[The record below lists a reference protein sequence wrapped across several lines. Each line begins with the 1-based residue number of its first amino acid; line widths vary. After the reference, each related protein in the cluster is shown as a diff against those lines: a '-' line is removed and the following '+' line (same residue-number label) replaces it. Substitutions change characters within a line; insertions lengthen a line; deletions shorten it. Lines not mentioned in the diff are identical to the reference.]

1 MTQSMMI
8 LIAGPYASGTNGDPT
23 LMQQNLERL
32 ETAAWPLFRA
42 GHIPMIGEWVAL
54 PVLRSAGATGPGD
67 PLANAGDVPDRRA
80 TPAALRRRTPPP
92 GRIARGGPGRRD
104 RRSTRHPRLH
114 EPRRGTGG
122 LLSRNEPRA
131 QSRPAGRARRWMR
144 LPSLLKIDSIS
155 TGSFPVAVSQWGR
168 RVSNSAA
175 SPGPSVTSC
184 SPITRRRRP
193 ERM

>member
-67 PLANAGDVPDRRA
+67 PLANEVMYPTAERLLQRCDAVLRLPGESRGADRDVA
-80 TPAALRRRTPPP
+80 IAE
-92 GRIARGGPGRRD
+92 ARGIPVFTSLAEVPG
-104 RRSTRHPRLH
+104 
-114 EPRRGTGG
+114 
-122 LLSRNEPRA
+122 
-131 QSRPAGRARRWMR
+131 
-144 LPSLLKIDSIS
+144 
-155 TGSFPVAVSQWGR
+155 VS
-168 RVSNSAA
+168 
-175 SPGPSVTSC
+175 
-184 SPITRRRRP
+184 
-193 ERM
+193 